1 MFNHQII
8 IKLLSGHV
16 IEGVQER
23 PFSNR
28 NVDIEIFLEK
38 DKQKLIFALDEVCYI
53 RFAEVPSW
61 VTPDEPATF
70 EEVETITGETFNVSV
85 FNKRRFLKGFFALLE
100 EREAPYRTIFFT
112 ASGVRSRHE
121 TRRIGEILQ
130 ANGLV
135 TGNNLAEALKTQ
147 KKIRNRR
154 MGEVLVADTDITR
167 EEIEKTIE
175 DISGKPQIPRDVR
188 IGDILVE
195 AGLVTRE
202 QVEKVYESQLA
213 GKKLKV
219 GEILIKQGLITEE
232 QLLAAL
238 ARKFRLRFLDIEN
251 IVPSQE
257 ALGALSEGL
266 VIRLQVFP
274 LPPPTRPSETTSV
287 SAPITILTWWSHRPL
302 RSRRR
307 SVNTTT
313 RWRIQS
319 IPSSNR

>member
-85 FNKRRFLKGFFALLE
+85 FNKRRFPKGFFALLE
-100 EREAPYRTIFFT
+100 EQEAQYRTIFFT

-130 ANGLV
+130 ADGLV

-154 MGEVLVADTDITR
+154 MGEVLVEDTDITR

-175 DISGKPQIPRDVR
+175 DASGQPQIPRDVR

-219 GEILIKQGLITEE
+219 GEILIKQGLITE
-232 QLLAAL
+232 
-238 ARKFRLRFLDIEN
+238 
-251 IVPSQE
+251 
-257 ALGALSEGL
+257 
-266 VIRLQVFP
+266 
-274 LPPPTRPSETTSV
+274 
-287 SAPITILTWWSHRPL
+287 
-302 RSRRR
+302 
-307 SVNTTT
+307 
-313 RWRIQS
+313 
-319 IPSSNR
+319 